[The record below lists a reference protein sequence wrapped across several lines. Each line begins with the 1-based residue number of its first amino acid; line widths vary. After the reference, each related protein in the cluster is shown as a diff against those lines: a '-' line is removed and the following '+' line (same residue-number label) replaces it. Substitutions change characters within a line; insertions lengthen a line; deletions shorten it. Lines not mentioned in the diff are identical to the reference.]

1 MHGHVPK
8 DKEVTWPYGVGGQR
22 GLGKCEMLES
32 LCLLWP
38 PFLWQT
44 GFYADLL
51 LPRSQCKNSTS

>member
-8 DKEVTWPYGVGGQR
+8 DKEVTWPYGVGGWR

-38 PFLWQT
+38 LLSL
-44 GFYADLL
+44 ADGLL
-51 LPRSQCKNSTS
+51 CRPPLTQKPV